1 LAYLIGIDETISIVT
16 QPPSAHLAGF
26 IGLMAFTGIFYGVF
40 ARFREQAC
48 VAVCPY
54 GRLQGVLLGKDSIVV
69 AYDFLRGEPRTRWR
83 KGDREAQSGRSDCI
97 DCKLCVHVC
106 PTGIDIRNG
115 TQLECVN
122 CTACMDACDHVMEKV
137 GRPKGLIRYSSLTAI
152 REGTQ
157 RLFTSRVFGYSV
169 VLTALLAL
177 LSFMVFTRSD
187 IEATVLKVPGTL
199 FQTDAGGRIT
209 NLYNIEFVNK
219 TFDPI
224 ELQLKVLAPRGAV
237 LERVSGAEGPVPPNG
252 LLKGMYLVKMNKEDI
267 TSARI
272 TVEIGLFEGTRLVE
286 SVKTKF
292 IGPVSARRP

>member
-1 LAYLIGIDETISIVT
+1 
-16 QPPSAHLAGF
+16 
-26 IGLMAFTGIFYGVF
+26 
-40 ARFREQAC
+40 
-48 VAVCPY
+48 
-54 GRLQGVLLGKDSIVV
+54 
-69 AYDFLRGEPRTRWR
+69 
-83 KGDREAQSGRSDCI
+83 
-97 DCKLCVHVC
+97 
-106 PTGIDIRNG
+106 
-115 TQLECVN
+115 
-122 CTACMDACDHVMEKV
+122 MDACDHVMEKV

-187 IEATVLKVPGTL
+187 IETTVLKVPGTL
-199 FQTDAGGRIT
+199 FQTDAEGRIT

-224 ELQLKVLAPRGAV
+224 ELQLKVLNPPSAL

-272 TVEIGLFEGTRLVE
+272 TVEIGLFEGNRLVE

>member
-1 LAYLIGIDETISIVT
+1 
-16 QPPSAHLAGF
+16 
-26 IGLMAFTGIFYGVF
+26 
-40 ARFREQAC
+40 
-48 VAVCPY
+48 
-54 GRLQGVLLGKDSIVV
+54 
-69 AYDFLRGEPRTRWR
+69 
-83 KGDREAQSGRSDCI
+83 
-97 DCKLCVHVC
+97 
-106 PTGIDIRNG
+106 
-115 TQLECVN
+115 
-122 CTACMDACDHVMEKV
+122 MDACDHVMEKV

-169 VLTALLAL
+169 VLTALLGL

-199 FQTDAGGRIT
+199 FQTDAEGRIT